1 MSWIKASKK
10 RLGMETMIQ
19 AKEARR
25 LMLRR
30 NRHARRKDKSLKR
43 LPRCSPKKRC
53 QSEACPVCRRKF
65 RLNLVRE
72 CKRLGFDKMH
82 FTRVSFVPDKML
94 WAPGALHQVDIKACL
109 EALRK
114 RLERSD
120 LADLIIIGGLDVSF
134 NTFGNREVGRQ
145 GHYYV
150 LIMAPNTPKLRGA
163 FMEAI
168 KPDPSVKEPFQF
180 SDVKPG
186 EFLNCLTYAYKN
198 DFYRRSG
205 YFEKRLKVD
214 GTPRKNAVPQRLRGP
229 QSVELATWLSGYPVG
244 ARLFLRN
251 IRRAKSPGAARFT
264 LHLAKPVRDN
274 ERICPRVSKA
284 SSLKTLSRGG
294 ADDG

>member
-25 LMLRR
+25 LMVRR
-30 NRHARRKDKSLKR
+30 NRRARRKDKSLKR
-43 LPRCSPKKRC
+43 LPRCLRKKRC
-53 QSEACPVCRRKF
+53 QTEACPVCRLHF
-65 RLNLVRE
+65 RRNLVRE
-72 CKRLGFDKMH
+72 CKKLGFDEMQC
-82 FTRVSFVPDKML
+82 TRVSFIPDKML
-94 WAPGALHQVDIKACL
+94 WKPGLLSEVEIKKQL

-114 RLERSD
+114 RLERSG
-120 LADLIIIGGLDVSF
+120 LADLIMIGALDVSF
-134 NTFGNREVGRQ
+134 NTFENGEVGRQ

-150 LIMAPNTPKLRGA
+150 LIMAPNTPELRKA
-163 FMEAI
+163 FMDAI

-205 YFEKRLKVD
+205 YFEKRLRKD
-214 GTPRKNAVPQRLRGP
+214 GTPRKNVVPQRLRGP

-251 IRRAKSPGAARFT
+251 IRRAKSPGAAQFT
-264 LHLAKPVRDN
+264 LNLAKPVRDD
-274 ERICPRVSKA
+274 ERICPRVSTA
-284 SSLKTLSRGG
+284 SSLETLSRGA